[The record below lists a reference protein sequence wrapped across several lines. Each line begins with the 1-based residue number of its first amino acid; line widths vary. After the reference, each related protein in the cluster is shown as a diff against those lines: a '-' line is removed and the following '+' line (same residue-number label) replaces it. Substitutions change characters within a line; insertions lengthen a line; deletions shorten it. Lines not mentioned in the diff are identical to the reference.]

1 MLRCAKI
8 LAPHGTQC
16 PPRRPAAAQPRAQAG
31 PRPPGSAPRRRPRP
45 PPPESVPAAVRLFNV
60 AVPALE
66 DPGKDSF
73 DLHDRLLQDV
83 SKRLSLRKG
92 AALPPEAVALVRKSF
107 DARKPS
113 RKTWVYVVDVEGAA
127 VKAAGGRLPPE
138 QPGQVEI
145 LPAPRGEPAA
155 PAPPP
160 PAPHPPSRD
169 PVVVVGSGPAG
180 LFAALAVAEAGLP
193 VVLLERGQPVEV
205 RGRDIGALMV
215 RRALDP
221 ESNLCFGEGGA
232 GTWSD
237 GKLTTRIG
245 RNEDPVRC
253 VLRTLH
259 ELGAPQSVLVS
270 GKPHLGTDRLV
281 RILRAFRERLRG
293 LGAEVRFGARV
304 AALATAGGRVTG
316 VTLADGSEIAASRVV
331 LAVGHSAR
339 DMYAHLHDLGAAL
352 TPKPFSMGFRI
363 EHPQG
368 LIDALQYG
376 AADAAEHVLRGKGP
390 MPVAEYRLAANFEEA
405 AAQARGVYSFCM
417 CPGGQI
423 VPTSTDP
430 GLLCING
437 MSFSRRD
444 SKWAN
449 SALVATVG
457 EADWAHHAAG
467 AGPLAGMELQREI
480 ELEAAALGG
489 GNFVVPV
496 QRVADFMAGELSSPA
511 TLPPSSY
518 RLGIKPAPLHELY
531 SPRMTAFILKA
542 LERFE
547 AQMPGFASHP
557 EALLHAAETRT
568 SAPVRVERDA
578 VSTQSLTLAGLH
590 PTGEGAGYAGGIV
603 SSAVDGLLV
612 GRVIVAELTGSGAAA
627 DAAAWASYAIKRGY

>member
-1 MLRCAKI
+1 MLPCARFPLPRCA
-8 LAPHGTQC
+8 
-16 PPRRPAAAQPRAQAG
+16 PRRPAATHITAQAG
-31 PRPPGSAPRRRPRP
+31 TRPTGSAPRRRPRP
-45 PPPESVPAAVRLFNV
+45 QGPPPSEEPPAAVRLFNV

-66 DPGKDSF
+66 DPGKDSY
-73 DLHDRLLQDV
+73 DLHERLLQAV

-92 AALPPEAVALVRKSF
+92 AALPIEAVALVRKSF
-107 DARKPS
+107 DARKPT
-113 RKTWVYVVDVEGAA
+113 RKSWVYVVDVDGASL
-127 VKAAGGRLPPE
+127 KAAGGRVPAE
-138 QPGQVEI
+138 QPGQVEF
-145 LPAPRGEPAA
+145 LPAPRNEPAVPA
-155 PAPPP
+155 PAAAASNPPTK
-160 PAPHPPSRD
+160 D

-180 LFAALAVAEAGLP
+180 LFAALAVADAGLP
-193 VVLLERGQPVEV
+193 VVLLERGQPVEM

-221 ESNLCFGEGGA
+221 ESNLCYGEGGA

-245 RNEDPVRC
+245 RNEDPVRF

-259 ELGAPQSVLVS
+259 ELGAPDSVLVS

-281 RILRAFRERLRG
+281 RILRAFRERLMA

-304 AALATAGGRVTG
+304 AELTTAGGRVTG
-316 VTLADGSEIAASRVV
+316 VKMADGSEIAASRVV

-339 DMYAHLHDLGAAL
+339 DMYVHLHNLDVAM

-363 EHPQG
+363 EHPQA
-368 LIDALQYG
+368 LIDSIQYG
-376 AADAAEHVLRGKGP
+376 EEDAAEYVLRGKGP
-390 MPVAEYRLAANFEEA
+390 MPVSEYRLAANFDEGEA
-405 AAQARGVYSFCM
+405 QSRGVYSFCM

-423 VPTSTDP
+423 VPTSTDS

-437 MSFSRRD
+437 MSFSKRN

-457 EADWAHHAAG
+457 EADWAHHVAAHG
-467 AGPLAGMELQREI
+467 TLAGMELQREI
-480 ELEAAALGG
+480 ELEAAVRGG

-496 QRVADFMAGELSSPA
+496 QRVIDFRAGELSSPA
-511 TLPPSSY
+511 ALPTSSY
-518 RLGIKPAPLHELY
+518 RLGIKSAPLHDLY
-531 SPRMTAFILKA
+531 SPCMTESILRA
-542 LERFE
+542 LKRFE

-568 SAPVRVERDA
+568 SAPVRIDRAADT
-578 VSTQSLTLAGLH
+578 TQSLTLAGLH
-590 PTGEGAGYAGGIV
+590 PSGEGAGYAGGIV

-612 GRVIVAELTGSGAAA
+612 GRVIAAELTGSSAAA
-627 DAAAWASYAIKRGY
+627 DAANRASYAIKGGY